1 MAMRSETSKFW
12 AEVMSR
18 RMFVLLGYL
27 LLAGCNR
34 SQTPPNEPTPK
45 TAEKA
50 SAQDSTSPPTAEST
64 VQLKI
69 LDFAELQRLIASHRG
84 QVVVVDA
91 WSTSCPPCV
100 RDFPHLVALHRKYAA
115 EGLACVSL
123 SFDFEGTGKPE
134 DAAPPV
140 LDFLRKQGAT
150 FDNVLSSEKPE
161 DMYTK
166 LDFASV
172 PEVFIYDRQGKLR
185 ERVQESPPGS
195 KEKPLYDRVE
205 ILVQK
210 LLAANAP
217 SDTNP
222 KR

>member
-1 MAMRSETSKFW
+1 MI
-12 AEVMSR
+12 
-18 RMFVLLGYL
+18 
-27 LLAGCNR
+27 GCNR
-34 SQTPPNEPTPK
+34 WETPPKQPTPK
-45 TAEKA
+45 TAEKTA
-50 SAQDSTSPPTAEST
+50 VQDSTSSPTAPGPVE
-64 VQLKI
+64 LKI
-69 LDFAELQRLIASHRG
+69 LDFTGLQRLIASHRG

-100 RDFPHLVALHRKYAA
+100 RDFPHLVALNHKYAA

-123 SFDFEGTGKPE
+123 SFDYEGTGKPQ
-134 DAAPPV
+134 DVTPPV
-140 LDFLRKQGAT
+140 LDFLRKQGAA
-150 FDNVLSSEKPE
+150 FDNVLSSEKPD

-185 ERVQESPPGS
+185 ERMQESAVGA

-205 ILVQK
+205 ILAQK

-217 SDTNP
+217 PPIPN
-222 KR
+222 R